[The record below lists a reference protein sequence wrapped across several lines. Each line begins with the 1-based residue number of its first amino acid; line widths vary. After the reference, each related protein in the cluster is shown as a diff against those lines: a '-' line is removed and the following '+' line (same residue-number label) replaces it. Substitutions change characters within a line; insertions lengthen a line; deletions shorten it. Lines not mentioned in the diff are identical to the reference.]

1 LGVAEETKVRGKT
14 EIARWMEIEDGWK
27 ERRREGEK
35 ERRREGEERRRD
47 GTWDMGHGTWEIGWR
62 RLWFG
67 L

>member
-35 ERRREGEERRRD
+35 ERREG
-47 GTWDMGHGTWEIGWR
+47 DMGHGTWEIGWR